1 MDTRDFFKNILSIN
15 DEWLVDQLMDI
26 TTSIHVKKGEFL
38 IREGEKQKD
47 FIFLVHGI
55 FRGYY
60 LDSNGKEITECIGF
74 ESGTPGMSVA
84 INNEVS
90 PISIEALVPCEFIK
104 IQGDTV
110 MALIERNISLL
121 KIYND
126 ILQTAMKVHW
136 ELKIMVSQHTVLER
150 YQWFLEKYPGLIDQI
165 SNKVIASYLGMTPV
179 TLSRIRRTVR
189 ENPENEGIN

>member
-1 MDTRDFFKNILSIN
+1 METRDFFKNILSIN
-15 DEWLVDQLMDI
+15 DEKLLDQLMDI
-26 TTSIHVKKGEFL
+26 TTCVHIKKGELL
-38 IREGEKQKD
+38 IRQGEEQKD

-90 PISIEALVPCEFIK
+90 PISIEALSKCEFIK
-104 IQGDTV
+104 LSGNEL
-110 MALIERNISLL
+110 MSLIEKNISLM

-165 SNKVIASYLGMTPV
+165 SNKIIASYLGMTPV

-189 ENPENEGIN
+189 ENVQEIGID